1 MYKHFGINYDPDR
14 FKIWYSPCERE
25 SMPWTEEI
33 KIAADIIARSTN
45 KDIWVCLSGGIDSEV
60 VARTLK
66 NNNIPFRALIARFP
80 DDLNA
85 HDIGYAIEYCETNGV
100 DYKIFDFDM
109 IKFLREG
116 YKTYMNQN
124 LVSNN
129 VFRYYA
135 IELLQ
140 QIENM
145 NGYAILGGRSAGIEL
160 QQKRIADIDPND
172 DPVCDTYDIGSL
184 APLEWCRK
192 NNLDH
197 CVFFYQASSEIHA
210 AYLKEP
216 VNQLLIN
223 NPYMLRSGWA
233 GIPAKTLI
241 FRSHFPELKP
251 RIKYHGFEK
260 IIDLRISTQFEMARY
275 FGLDADV
282 QDKRFKNLETNN
294 QIATPVSQVQ
304 QQLGLENFT
313 GQL

>member
-25 SMPWTEEI
+25 SLSWTEEI
-33 KIAADIIARSTN
+33 KIAADIIAQSTN
-45 KDIWVCLSGGIDSEV
+45 KDIWVCMSGGVDSEI

-66 NNNIPFRALIARFP
+66 NNNIPFRALIARFL
-80 DDLNA
+80 DELNL
-85 HDIGYAIEYCETNGV
+85 HDIGFAIEYCQANNI
-100 DYKIFDFDM
+100 DYKIIDFD
-109 IKFLREG
+109 IIEFLQQG

-145 NGYAILGGRSAGIEL
+145 DGYAILGGKSAGLEL
-160 QQKRIADIDPND
+160 QQKRIADIDLNN

-197 CVFFYQASSEIHA
+197 SVFFYQTTSEIHH
-210 AYLKEP
+210 AYLKDP
-216 VNQLLIN
+216 VSQLLIN
-223 NPYMLRSGWA
+223 NPHMLRSGWT
-233 GIPAKTLI
+233 GMPAKTLMI
-241 FRSHFPELKP
+241 RGHFPELKP

-260 IIDLRISTQFEMARY
+260 IMDLRRSTQVEMARY
-275 FGLDADV
+275 FGLDDNV
-282 QDKRFKNLETNN
+282 QDKRFKNLFNNN
-294 QIATPVSQVQ
+294 QIAIPVSEVQ